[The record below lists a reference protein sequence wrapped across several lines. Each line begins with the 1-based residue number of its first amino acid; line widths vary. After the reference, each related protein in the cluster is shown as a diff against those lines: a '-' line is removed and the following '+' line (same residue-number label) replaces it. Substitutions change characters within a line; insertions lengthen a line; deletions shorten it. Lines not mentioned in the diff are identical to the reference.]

1 MYAVSS
7 TVAPRAY
14 VAALL
19 AVSFGV
25 NWVWE
30 VAQMAAYAPAAGR
43 SRWGEFLVCT
53 LAAVGDAA
61 LTLLVFVVVAAA
73 KRPRRWVWDGGWKAY
88 GAAALAGGALA
99 VLIER
104 SALAAGYWS
113 YGPAMPR
120 VPVLGVGLLPF
131 VQLTLLVPLALW
143 AAARSAARF
152 SGGSNHV

>member
-1 MYAVSS
+1 MYAVSATS
-7 TVAPRAY
+7 GLRSY

-19 AVSFGV
+19 AVSFGA

-43 SRWGEFLVCT
+43 SRTGEFLVCT

-61 LTLLVFVVVAAA
+61 LTLLVFVAVASV
-73 KRPRRWVWDGGWKAY
+73 KRSLRWAWDGGWKAY

-99 VLIER
+99 VLIEWA
-104 SALAAGYWS
+104 ALAAGYWS
-113 YGPAMPR
+113 YAPGMPR

-131 VQLTLLVPLALW
+131 VQLTLLVPLSLW
-143 AAARSAARF
+143 AAARLFARF
-152 SGGSNHV
+152 SGNSSHV